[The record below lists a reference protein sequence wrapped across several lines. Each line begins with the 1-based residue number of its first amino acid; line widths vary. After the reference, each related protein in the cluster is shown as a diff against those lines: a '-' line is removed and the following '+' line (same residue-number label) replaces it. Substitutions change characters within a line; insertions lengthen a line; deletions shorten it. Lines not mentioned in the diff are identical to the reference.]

1 VRKFLAV
8 ATLAAL
14 AVATA
19 ALAANPQ
26 ALILQK
32 SDVPAGAKKQP
43 LKLGKSGTFDIG
55 NGERVKLA
63 AALYISRTKYIGT
76 AAGVFNSANA
86 ATRAYARL
94 KTPTGSYTNVKVS
107 GLGDQQR
114 ALGLF
119 GSQVSSVV
127 VLVRKGPVIWETA
140 YSAVGKAKR
149 AAVISAALS
158 YARKQ
163 KARVG

>member
-1 VRKFLAV
+1 MRRVLVLGTA
-8 ATLAAL
+8 AAL
-14 AVATA
+14 AVAAT

-43 LKLGKSGTFDIG
+43 LKLGKSGTFNI
-55 NGERVKLA
+55 NGQHVKLA

-76 AAGVFNSANA
+76 AAGVFSSASA
-86 ATRAYARL
+86 ATRGYARL

-119 GSQVSSVV
+119 GSQVNSVV

-149 AAVISAALS
+149 SAVISAALA

>member
-1 VRKFLAV
+1 MRRLLVV
-8 ATLAAL
+8 VTLTALVGAAAAL
-14 AVATA
+14 G
-19 ALAANPQ
+19 ANPQ

-55 NGERVKLA
+55 NGEHVKLA

-76 AAGVFNSANA
+76 AAGVFNSASA
-86 ATRAYARL
+86 ARRGFARL

-107 GLGDQQR
+107 GFGDQQR

-119 GSQVSSVV
+119 GSNVNSVV

-149 AAVISAALS
+149 SAVISAALS